1 MNSSYKLFITTKK
14 KGGTNTHCVT
24 FPLTQKGQ
32 HEAEDLFEQMKE
44 ETAVTTLSLCRF
56 DGKLIPIKKYEPG
69 EKCEEV
75 KKR

>member
-14 KGGTNTHCVT
+14 KSGANTHCVT

-32 HEAEDLFEQMKE
+32 HEAEDLFEKMKTE
-44 ETAVTTLSLCRF
+44 PTVTVLSLCRF

-69 EKCEEV
+69 EKA
-75 KKR
+75 